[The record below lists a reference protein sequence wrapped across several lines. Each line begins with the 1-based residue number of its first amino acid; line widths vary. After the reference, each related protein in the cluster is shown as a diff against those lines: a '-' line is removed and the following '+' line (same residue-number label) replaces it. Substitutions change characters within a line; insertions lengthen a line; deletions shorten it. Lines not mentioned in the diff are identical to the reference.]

1 MPTVCAQDKRRLQ
14 KHLSRAHSIQIAW
27 LCFNSFSQAVLIR
40 SLRTCDYFLLFV
52 GEKSAS
58 CVVSRFAQFTT
69 QSRPGFT
76 SQIFPQSSFSFYS
89 LPLQTVK
96 YPRTHGIMITM
107 TREIKKEREKKRE
120 KKPKNMMQRKRRKK
134 LRKSKGSQ
142 KEPTYIIYTLY
153 RALNIRTTPYD
164 SAQTQT
170 FRGHVLTWTWKE
182 RRNRA

>member
-40 SLRTCDYFLLFV
+40 SLRTYDYFLLFV

-107 TREIKKEREKKRE
+107 TREIKKERGKKRE
-120 KKPKNMMQRKRRKK
+120 KKTQKHDAKEEEEKTEKEQRQ
-134 LRKSKGSQ
+134 LEG
-142 KEPTYIIYTLY
+142 TYTHYLHTLQSSEY
-153 RALNIRTTPYD
+153 KDYSL
-164 SAQTQT
+164 
-170 FRGHVLTWTWKE
+170 
-182 RRNRA
+182 